1 MYKPV
6 VMSNED
12 YHAHK
17 NYSSTNI
24 RAHLDC
30 DEKGI
35 ASSLPS
41 GKPSSKALIEGSAV
55 HAYLGEPEIFKRD
68 FICKPL
74 DLSLRTKEGRQWVK
88 DNDDKIVLD
97 NDFYDNLPLI
107 ADSFY
112 KTPAKDIYTKDGL
125 IERSFFWT
133 DVLGVECKCRPDW
146 ISPDYRIIID
156 LKTTIDANPRKFKQ
170 SIVKYRYDI
179 QAQFYRRGIEVC
191 TGVKPEA
198 FYFIAIEKT
207 APFCVGVYRI
217 TEDWLA
223 IGDKEID
230 EALYRIDSMMQ
241 RGHTIGYTPEIMDLS
256 PPQWMLDR
264 EDKSK
269 SMNGIPLNEIAL
281 F

>member
-17 NYSSTNI
+17 NYSSSNI

-30 DEKGI
+30 DEKGV
-35 ASSLPS
+35 ASSMPS
-41 GKPSSKALIEGSAV
+41 DKSSSKALIEGSAV

-74 DLSLRTKEGRQWVK
+74 DLSLRTKEGKQWVK

-112 KTPAKDIYTKDGL
+112 KTPAKDIYTKEGL
-125 IERSFFWT
+125 VERSFFWT
-133 DVLGVECKCRPDW
+133 DVLGVDCKCRPDW
-146 ISPDYRIIID
+146 ISPDFRIIID
-156 LKTTIDANPRKFKQ
+156 LKTTNDASNNFINSIFKFKYH
-170 SIVKYRYDI
+170 K
-179 QAQFYRRGIEVC
+179 QA
-191 TGVKPEA
+191 A
-198 FYFIAIEKT
+198 FYMDAVGAEKYYIVAVEKSAPWAINVFEL
-207 APFCVGVYRI
+207 GQESYL
-217 TEDWLA
+217 E
-223 IGDKEID
+223 GQ
-230 EALYRIDSMMQ
+230 ALYRNELNLYADCKNKNFWPDY
-241 RGHTIGYTPEIMDLS
+241 GHEFLGSIMEEKQITI
-256 PPQWMLDR
+256 
-264 EDKSK
+264 
-269 SMNGIPLNEIAL
+269 